1 MLQVIAI
8 ALGGAFGALSRYFV
22 VGLVTDWLGKDFP
35 FGTLLVNAL
44 GSFLI
49 GILYVVVVLKMHVSP
64 ELKSILVVGFLGAF
78 TTFSTFSLEAFNFIS
93 QGLLLSAVTY
103 ILSSVILCILAVWAG
118 VSLAKLIS

>member
-8 ALGGAFGALSRYFV
+8 ACGGAFGALSRYFII
-22 VGLVTDWLGKDFP
+22 GIVTDWLGKDFP
-35 FGTLLVNAL
+35 FGTLFVNVL

-78 TTFSTFSLEAFNFIS
+78 TTFSTFSLEAFNFIN

-118 VSLAKLIS
+118 VSLAKLI

>member
-8 ALGGAFGALSRYFV
+8 ALGGAFGALSRYFLI
-22 VGLVTDWLGKDFP
+22 GLVTDWLGRGFP
-35 FGTLLVNAL
+35 FGTLLVNVL

-49 GILYVVVVLKMHVSP
+49 GILYVLIVLKMHVSP

-78 TTFSTFSLEAFNFIS
+78 TTFSTFSLEAFIMIS

-118 VSLAKLIS
+118 ISLAKII

>member
-8 ALGGAFGALSRYFV
+8 ACGGAFGALSRYFII
-22 VGLVTDWLGKDFP
+22 GIVTDWLGKDFP
-35 FGTLLVNAL
+35 FGTLFVNVL

-118 VSLAKLIS
+118 VSLAKLI

>member
-8 ALGGAFGALSRYFV
+8 ACGGAFGALSRYFII
-22 VGLVTDWLGKDFP
+22 GIVTDWLGKDFP
-35 FGTLLVNAL
+35 FGTLFVNVL

-49 GILYVVVVLKMHVSP
+49 GILYVVVVLKMHLSP

-118 VSLAKLIS
+118 VSLAKLI

>member
-8 ALGGAFGALSRYFV
+8 ACGGALGALSRYFV
-22 VGLVTDWLGKDFP
+22 IGLVTEWLGKDFP
-35 FGTLLVNAL
+35 FGTLFVNVL

-118 VSLAKLIS
+118 VSLAKLI

>member
-8 ALGGAFGALSRYFV
+8 ACGGALGALSRYYV
-22 VGLVTDWLGKDFP
+22 IGLVTDWLGKDFP
-35 FGTLLVNAL
+35 FGTLLVNVL

-64 ELKSILVVGFLGAF
+64 ELKAILVVGFLGAF
-78 TTFSTFSLEAFNFIS
+78 TTFSTFSLEAFNFIN

-118 VSLAKLIS
+118 VSLAKLI

>member
-8 ALGGAFGALSRYFV
+8 ACGGAFGALSRYFV
-22 VGLVTDWLGKDFP
+22 IGLVTDWLGKDFP
-35 FGTLLVNAL
+35 FGTLFVNVL

-93 QGLLLSAVTY
+93 QGLILSAVTY

-118 VSLAKLIS
+118 VSLAKLI

>member
-8 ALGGAFGALSRYFV
+8 ACGGAFGALSRYFII
-22 VGLVTDWLGKDFP
+22 GIVTDWLGKDFP
-35 FGTLLVNAL
+35 FGTLFVNVV

-118 VSLAKLIS
+118 VSLAKLI

>member
-8 ALGGAFGALSRYFV
+8 ALGGALGALSRYFV
-22 VGLVTDWLGKDFP
+22 IGVMTDWLGKDFP
-35 FGTLLVNAL
+35 YGTLCVNVV
-44 GSFLI
+44 GSFFI
-49 GILYVVVVLKMHVSP
+49 GVLYIVVVQKMHVSP

-93 QGLLLSAVTY
+93 QGLLLNAVTY

-118 VSLAKLIS
+118 ISFAKLM

>member
-8 ALGGAFGALSRYFV
+8 ACGGAFGALSRYFV
-22 VGLVTDWLGKDFP
+22 IGLVTDWLGKDFP
-35 FGTLLVNAL
+35 FGTLLVNVL

-49 GILYVVVVLKMHVSP
+49 GILYVVVVVKMHVSP

-78 TTFSTFSLEAFNFIS
+78 TTFSTFSLEAFNFIN

-118 VSLAKLIS
+118 VSLAKLI

>member
-35 FGTLLVNAL
+35 FGTLLVNVL

>member
-8 ALGGAFGALSRYFV
+8 ACGGAFGALSRYFV
-22 VGLVTDWLGKDFP
+22 IGLVTDWLGKDFP
-35 FGTLLVNAL
+35 FGTLFVNIL

-93 QGLLLSAVTY
+93 QGLLLTAVTY
-103 ILSSVILCILAVWAG
+103 ILSSVILCILAVWGG
-118 VSLAKLIS
+118 VSLAKLI